1 MSPDQHEMTTP
12 PDSPAAR
19 WNLIAEIFA
28 AALELPA
35 ASRHAF
41 VADAARGDGALRRE
55 VLAMLEAHEEG
66 TPLLL
71 EEERRVRPSDPGLR
85 LGDLAAGTRIGPWR
99 IDRMVAQGGMGEV
112 YRAERVDGAYSQTV
126 AIKVLRP
133 GYRTAE
139 TVRRFRVERQALARL
154 VHPGIAAIVDGGT
167 LEDGRPYLVL
177 QYVDGL
183 PITKYCAERKLG
195 LPERLRLFVRVTR
208 VVEFAH
214 AQLVIHRDLK
224 PSNIFV
230 EADGTPRLLDFG
242 IARMQDPTLDES
254 LIQPTHP
261 ESRLLTP
268 EHAAPEQLRGEPC
281 DTRTDV
287 YGLGVLLFEL
297 LTDRTPFPL
306 TRRSLQELER
316 AILETPAPLPSMV
329 VSDRAL
335 ARQLRGD
342 LDVITQAALRKEPD
356 RRYSS
361 AAALADDVERY
372 LNGLPLR
379 AQPDRLG
386 YRARKFIRRNR
397 GLMLGGSMIAMLLLG
412 FAVTATIQ
420 ARRLARERDRAEH
433 ERVVATDMV
442 QLLTGLFERAN
453 PRKVPGGDTVRVSAL
468 LEEAEQRME
477 RMVDDPERQ
486 AALLRTV
493 GQMHSARGNYPRA
506 EGLLR
511 RSAELQWKLRG
522 ADDLDAART
531 YHELATVVQSYR
543 GAHMSR
549 PMFDSSLARFRRLE
563 GPGGADVQVALND
576 LAQVTVDPARRRQ
589 LFAELVE
596 QEARAPG
603 TDSMAIAGRLHSQ
616 AADLLDRGRPLEAA
630 ALFQAT
636 LDILSAH
643 LPPDNPDRLTV
654 TNNLATA
661 LSAGGALAQAE
672 SLQRKALGHV
682 LATAA
687 AEDARGNA
695 YERLALTLARRGNF
709 VEAERLERQA
719 LEHLRKGLAADN
731 PLIGNAQRNLAIIVG
746 RLDRE
751 QEGLALLDSA
761 IAQARSIGGPASA
774 EAYYRTGQRVPM
786 LLRLGRV
793 AEASHDAA
801 VADSFIRTTLADGHP
816 RQIDAAHWVA
826 AAAFARRDYAAAV
839 EASGRMLERQAALA
853 PTAGTNHELAQ
864 AECMLGVSLAA
875 VHRQSEAVE
884 HLRAGCT
891 VLDSTGIED
900 PLITR
905 WGRAALRSAGG

>member
-1 MSPDQHEMTTP
+1 MSTP
-12 PDSPAAR
+12 PESPEAR

-28 AALELPA
+28 SALEVPV

-41 VADAARGDGALRRE
+41 VVDASRGDGVIRRE
-55 VLAMLEAHEEG
+55 VLAMLAAHEG
-66 TPLLL
+66 GAPLLL
-71 EEERRVRPSDPGLR
+71 EDERRSRPSDPSLR
-85 LGDLAAGTRIGPWR
+85 LSDLASGTRIGPWR
-99 IDRMVAQGGMGEV
+99 IDRLIAQGGMGEV

-154 VHPGIAAIVDGGT
+154 VHPGIAAIVDGGA
-167 LEDGRPYLVL
+167 LGDGRPYLVL

-183 PITKYCAERKLG
+183 PITKYCAERHLS
-195 LPERLRLFVRVTR
+195 LDDRLRLFVRVTR

-242 IARMQDPTLDES
+242 IARMQDPSLEES

-297 LTDRTPFPL
+297 LTERTPFPL
-306 TRRSLQELER
+306 SRRSLQELER
-316 AILETPAPLPSMV
+316 AILETPAPLPSTMV
-329 VSDRAL
+329 TDREL

-356 RRYSS
+356 RRYAS

-372 LNGLPLR
+372 LGGLPLR

-397 GLMLGGSMIAMLLLG
+397 GLVLGAGVITLLLLG

-433 ERVVATDMV
+433 ERAVATDMV
-442 QLLTGLFERAN
+442 QLLTGLFERAD

-511 RSAELQWKLRG
+511 RAAELQWKLRG
-522 ADDLDAART
+522 AEDLDAART
-531 YHELATVVQSYR
+531 YHELATVVHAYR
-543 GAHMSR
+543 GAHVSR

-563 GPGGADVQVALND
+563 GPAGPDVRVALND
-576 LAQVTVDPARRRQ
+576 LAQVTLDPALRRQ
-589 LFAELVE
+589 LFAELVA
-596 QEARAPG
+596 QEARTPG
-603 TDSMAIAGRLHSQ
+603 VDSMAIAGRLHSQ
-616 AADLLDRGRPLEAA
+616 AADLLDRGRPIEAV

-636 LDILSAH
+636 LDIVSAH

-661 LSAGGALAQAE
+661 LSAAGLLAQAE
-672 SLQRKALGHV
+672 SLQRDGLDRV
-682 LATAA
+682 LRAGA

-695 YERLALTLARRGNF
+695 YERLALTLARRGDF
-709 VEAERLERQA
+709 VAAERHERQA
-719 LEHLRKGLAADN
+719 LAHLRKGLAADN
-731 PLIGNAQRNLAIIVG
+731 PLIGNALRNLGIIVG
-746 RLDRE
+746 RLERE
-751 QEGLALLDSA
+751 REGLALLDSA
-761 IAQARSIGGPASA
+761 IAQARSIGGPASP

-793 AEASHDAA
+793 AEASRDAA
-801 VADSFIRTTLADGHP
+801 VADSFIRATLAEGHP

-826 AAAFARRDYAAAV
+826 AAAFARRDYATAV
-839 EASGRMLERQAALA
+839 EASGRMLERQSALTSSGV
-853 PTAGTNHELAQ
+853 PTHDLAQ
-864 AECMLGVSLAA
+864 AECMLGISLAA
-875 VHRQSEAVE
+875 ARRGSEARD
-884 HLRAGCT
+884 HLRAGCA
-891 VLDSTGIED
+891 VLDSAGIED